1 MSHRPGFRPK
11 AKVQPYVWVDSGTQK
26 RTPGIALLH
35 RRTVLAHLTADE
47 AREMADKLHD
57 LVDTLS
63 NDQAPKIQK
72 PIYTS
77 QTLTA
82 ADGTEEPPLPAT
94 IAD

>member
-1 MSHRPGFRPK
+1 MSQPTGFRPQ
-11 AKVQPYVWVDSGTQK
+11 AKVRPYEWVDSKTQK
-26 RTPGIALLH
+26 RTPGIALLR

-47 AREMADKLHD
+47 ARSLADKLHD
-57 LVDTLS
+57 MADALD

-82 ADGTEEPPLPAT
+82 ADGTEEPPLPT
-94 IAD
+94 TPAD